1 MFKISHSIRRFLLS
15 FTIAQGDMDAAS
27 TIVDM
32 VKRLLLILLKTGTD
46 TAINITN

>member
-1 MFKISHSIRRFLLS
+1 MFKISHSRRRFLLS

-46 TAINITN
+46 TALNITN